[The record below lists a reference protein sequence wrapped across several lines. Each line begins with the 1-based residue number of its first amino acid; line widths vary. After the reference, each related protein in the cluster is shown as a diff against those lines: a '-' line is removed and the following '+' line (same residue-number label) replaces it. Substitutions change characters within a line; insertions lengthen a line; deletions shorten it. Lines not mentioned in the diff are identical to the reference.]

1 VEKLEII
8 ERKIKEGQTF
18 HINNLNDSMVDH
30 STYPA
35 HYHEQITKYEGKNKK
50 LAGIKI
56 QASQGTQRDAIE
68 EEDEIALN

>member
-1 VEKLEII
+1 MEELPII
-8 ERKIKEGQTF
+8 ERQIKAGQTF

-35 HYHEQITKYEGKNKK
+35 YYHEQITKYEGKNKK

-56 QASQGTQRDAIE
+56 QASHGTLMDEIE
-68 EEDEIALN
+68 EEDDILLN